1 GISVTGAGDALVSNV
16 DVQGWC
22 ALMTD
27 GTGYK
32 TLRFVTATG
41 NIYGLNARAQKTVL
55 DDSVVKGAPVVGY
68 LFGGSG
74 DITTTLRHVT
84 LVGTY
89 AGAESDNHKSTLV
102 LSNTAIVAG
111 GPDPETPDIELAPSS
126 TGVARVEA
134 SYSFFRAAHVIYTPG
149 PN

>member
-1 GISVTGAGDALVSNV
+1 
-16 DVQGWC
+16 
-22 ALMTD
+22 
-27 GTGYK
+27 
-32 TLRFVTATG
+32 
-41 NIYGLNARAQKTVL
+41 LNARAQNTVL

-126 TGVARVEA
+126 PGAVPVGLGELSDGARRDA
-134 SYSFFRAAHVIYTPG
+134 G
-149 PN
+149 PVPRVRERR